1 MKLRT
6 MAAVL
11 FIAAPLGAA
20 AEDLQGRWSLSLAG
34 GTDVELS
41 GDVHTAGQGRV
52 LDLATAVE
60 SRSYGDIYDRG
71 FGSQLTVGYG
81 LTERTELLLRGS
93 YYKASSANT
102 QVGNVAGLALF
113 GRWSDYEEWGADL
126 GVRYFFD
133 RGSRLKPYLT
143 PSVGFRSLSENPATF
158 SVPAASVTL
167 SDVPFWDKST
177 VFRAGANV
185 GVELEVAERF
195 GLGLETGLRWQS
207 KPDRLNG
214 LAGTGLETIN
224 DTGSRL
230 SVPLL
235 ATLQF
240 RF

>member
-6 MAAVL
+6 LAAALV
-11 FIAAPLGAA
+11 ACAPIGAA
-20 AEDLQGRWSLSLAG
+20 GDDLQGRWSLSLSG

-60 SRSYGDIYDRG
+60 SRSYSDIYDRG
-71 FGSQLTVGYG
+71 FRGQLSVGYG
-81 LTERTELLLRGS
+81 LTERTELFVRGS
-93 YYKASSANT
+93 YYKASSDNL

-126 GVRYFFD
+126 GMRYFFD
-133 RGSRLKPYLT
+133 RDSRLKPYVA
-143 PSVGFRSLSENPATF
+143 PEIGFRSLSENPATF
-158 SVPAASVTL
+158 SVPAAGVTL

-177 VFRAGANV
+177 VFRGGANV
-185 GVELEVAERF
+185 GVEIEIVERI
-195 GLGLETGLRWQS
+195 GVGLETGVRWQS

-214 LAGTGLETIN
+214 LAGTGLDNIN

-230 SVPLL
+230 SMPLL
-235 ATLQF
+235 VTL
-240 RF
+240 RLGL